1 MGSERIDMD
10 GFIEILIGRYKV
22 LKILQKKQNK
32 NFFVVGSVFFF
43 YLVAVIFIFC
53 IFVFSTSRFLRPIK
67 CTLYDSIFFSLLL
80 YSTFHYFFFLSIIF
94 FLCRRALCD

>member
-1 MGSERIDMD
+1 M

-43 YLVAVIFIFC
+43 FLVAVIFIFC
-53 IFVFSTSRFLRPIK
+53 IFVFSISRFLRPIK
-67 CTLYDSIFFSLLL
+67 CTLYDSIFFPS
-80 YSTFHYFFFLSIIF
+80 FFIVHLIIF
-94 FLCRRALCD
+94 FSINNFFFISFFLGWGVFFLI